1 MKLPSIFVS
10 ALIGAA
16 ATVSFA
22 QPNRI
27 ASKIDN
33 SQTFAL
39 PGRVHPYAAAANDA
53 GEVDSN
59 FPLPAMTMTLQPTP
73 AQQAKLQ
80 QLLQD
85 QQNPAS
91 PSYRQWLTPEQYAD
105 RFGVSASDAAQIAI
119 WLEGQG
125 FTVDP
130 VSRSRTFLTFHGTA
144 GQVQSAF
151 KTTIHHYKVNG
162 VMHYANS
169 TDLTIPQALSP
180 LVSSIRGLTDFR
192 PKPQLVKAKPKWTM
206 GPGNYVLAPDD
217 FSAIYDIAP
226 MYSSNINGS
235 GIKIAIM
242 GQSTIRTSDITNFWN
257 TFGINAV
264 LTQIEANHENPGVSQ
279 GDNDESALDLEW
291 AGAVARDAN
300 IVFVYSYSVWDSATY
315 AVDNAVAPIISMSYG
330 DCEMLDLVD
339 LPSERQL
346 VQQANSEGITWFAA
360 AGDNGATDCDGAF
373 GAVNVAE
380 NGLAVDEPGSI
391 PEVTSMGGTAVSDSP
406 AYWNSSN
413 TTTSESAKV
422 PANGVFPEV
431 AWNETAEAV
440 PAGLGILG
448 TGGGAS
454 IYFPQ
459 PSWQTSAGVPNDGW
473 RHVPDISFNASVF
486 AVPYYIFCEAC
497 SDIQGAGSVGGTSAA
512 TPTMAGVVALLN
524 QYLKTNG
531 LGNINPTLYNL
542 FKTAPSAF
550 HNNITGNNIEPC
562 AYGSPSCNNG
572 QEGYTASG
580 SGYSSVVGFGSVDV
594 TKLIQNWSSAAL
606 TGPVVVASLDQNPVY
621 QGYSETCGSASTWN
635 FQVTLTE
642 EAGFATSVT
651 AFSINGV
658 DYSSQ
663 ISSIFGTSTI
673 GARQSITGCMFLSS
687 VNAPTY
693 EAFNFSGPNWSTA
706 INMSFQGPQAQLAVG
721 GATNAASYAQ
731 TYAPG
736 MIMAVFGTGLG
747 TLSQAAATVPLPE
760 MMAGFEAIMCP
771 VNCNTA
777 STNWNVP
784 LYYVGPNQVNIQIPY
799 EASGAV
805 DLNLGNPYQ
814 DIDYFFT
821 VSPIAPG
828 IFTFLDGTND
838 TNPNRTASPGQ
849 TTFLYITGE
858 GQVAPSLAD
867 GTSPAAGTP
876 LAQLPRPTEAV
887 TVTVGGIASPQIS
900 FVGIPIGLVG
910 VTQINFEVPSNVP
923 TGRQPVVV
931 TVGTVSTPAA
941 YITSQ

>member
-1 MKLPSIFVS
+1 MNLHSIIVSTMIGVS
-10 ALIGAA
+10 A
-16 ATVSFA
+16 TVCFA

-27 ASKIDN
+27 LSKIDN

-39 PGRVHPYAAAANDA
+39 PGRVHPHATAANDA
-53 GEVDSN
+53 GEVDSS
-59 FPLPAMTMTLQPTP
+59 FPLPNMTMTLHPTV

-105 RFGVSASDAAQIAI
+105 RFGVSASDAAQIAT

-151 KTTIHHYKVNG
+151 NTTIHHYKVNG
-162 VMHYANS
+162 AMHYANS
-169 TDLTIPQALSP
+169 TDLTIPKALSP
-180 LVSSIRGLTDFR
+180 LVSSIRGLHDFR
-192 PKPQLVKAKPKWTM
+192 PKPQLAKAKPNWTL
-206 GPGNYVLAPDD
+206 GPGNYMLAPDD

-226 MYSSNINGS
+226 MYSSGINGS
-235 GIKIAIM
+235 GIKMAIM
-242 GQSTIRTSDITNFWN
+242 GQSLIRTSDITNFWN
-257 TFGINAV
+257 TFGIKAV
-264 LTQIEANHENPGVSQ
+264 LSQIEANGENPGISP
-279 GDNDESALDLEW
+279 GDIDESALDLEW
-291 AGAVARDAN
+291 AGAVARNAN
-300 IVFVYSYSVWDSATY
+300 IVFVYSYTVWDSATY

-330 DCEMLDLVD
+330 DCEALDLID
-339 LPSERQL
+339 LPSFRQL

-360 AGDNGATDCDGAF
+360 AGDAGATDCDG
-373 GAVNVAE
+373 GVNVAE

-391 PEVTSMGGTAVSDSP
+391 PEVTSMGGTSVSDSA
-406 AYWNSSN
+406 AYWNNSNSS
-413 TTTSESAKV
+413 TEQSAK
-422 PANGVFPEV
+422 GYIPEI

-440 PAGLGILG
+440 PNGLGILG
-448 TGGGAS
+448 TGGGGS
-454 IYFPQ
+454 TYFPQ

-473 RHVPDISFNASVF
+473 RHVPDIAFNASVF
-486 AVPYYIFCEAC
+486 NVPYYIFCNAC
-497 SDIQGAGSVGGTSAA
+497 ADMQGAGSVGGTSAA

-550 HNNITGNNIEPC
+550 HNIAGNNIEPC
-562 AYGSPSCNNG
+562 ASGSPSCVNG

-580 SGYSSVVGFGSVDV
+580 SGYSSVVGLGSVDV

-621 QGYSETCGSASTWN
+621 QGNSETCGNASTWN

-642 EAGFATSVT
+642 EAGFATSVSG
-651 AFSINGV
+651 FSINGV

-663 ISSIFGTSTI
+663 IGSIFGTSTI

-687 VNAPTY
+687 VNAPIY
-693 EAFNFSGPNWSTA
+693 EAFNFSGPGSPGWSTA

-731 TYAPG
+731 AYAPG

-747 TLSQAAATVPLPE
+747 TLSQAAATIPLPE
-760 MMAGFEAIMCP
+760 MMAGFEAVICP

-777 STNWNVP
+777 TTAWNVP

-814 DIDYFFT
+814 NIDYFFT
-821 VSPIAPG
+821 VSTIAPG
-828 IFTFLDGTND
+828 IFTFLDGSKA
-838 TNPNRTASPGQ
+838 TNPNRTASAGQ
-849 TTFLYITGE
+849 TSFLYITGE
-858 GQVAPSLAD
+858 GAVTPALAD
-867 GTSPAAGTP
+867 GTSPTAGTP
-876 LAQLPRPTEAV
+876 LAQLPKPKEAV
-887 TVTVGGIASPQIS
+887 TVTVGGIASPQIT
-900 FVGIPIGLVG
+900 FVGIPSGLVG
-910 VTQINFEVPSNVP
+910 VTQINFVVPSNVP
-923 TGRQPVVV
+923 SGRQPVVV

-941 YITSQ
+941 YITIQ

>member
-1 MKLPSIFVS
+1 MKLHSIFVT
-10 ALIGAA
+10 AMIGAT
-16 ATVSFA
+16 ATASFA

-27 ASKIDN
+27 LSKIDS

-39 PGRVHPYAAAANDA
+39 PGRVHPYATAANDA
-53 GEVDSN
+53 GEVDSS
-59 FPLPAMTMTLQPTP
+59 FPLPAMTMRLQPTP

-105 RFGVSASDAAQIAI
+105 RFGVSASDAAQIAT

-144 GQVQSAF
+144 GQVQNAF
-151 KTTIHHYKVNG
+151 NTTIHHYKVNG

-169 TDLTIPQALSP
+169 TDLTIPKALSP
-180 LVSSIRGLTDFR
+180 LVSSIWGLHDFR
-192 PKPQLVKAKPKWTM
+192 PKPQLVKAKPNWTM

-217 FSAIYDIAP
+217 FAAIYDIAP
-226 MYSSNINGS
+226 MYSQGITGS

-242 GQSTIRTSDITNFWN
+242 GQTTIRASDITNFWN

-291 AGAVARDAN
+291 AGAVARNAN
-300 IVFVYSYSVWDSATY
+300 IVFVYSYSVWDSALY
-315 AVDNAVAPIISMSYG
+315 AVDNAVAPLISMSYG

-339 LPSERQL
+339 LPSYRQL

-360 AGDNGATDCDGAF
+360 AGDAGATDCDAG
-373 GAVNVAE
+373 VNVAE
-380 NGLAVDEPGSI
+380 NGLAVDEPGSM

-406 AYWNSSN
+406 AYWNSNN
-413 TTTSESAKV
+413 TSTSQSAK
-422 PANGVFPEV
+422 GYIPEI
-431 AWNETAEAV
+431 AWNDTAQAV
-440 PAGLGILG
+440 PAGAGILG
-448 TGGGAS
+448 TGGGGS

-459 PSWQTSAGVPNDGW
+459 PSWQTSTTGVPKDGW
-473 RHVPDISFNASVF
+473 RHVPDISFNSSVF
-486 AVPYYIFCEAC
+486 GVPYYIFCNAC
-497 SDIQGAGSVGGTSAA
+497 SDIQGGGYVGGTSAA

-542 FKTAPSAF
+542 FKTAPGAF

-562 AYGSPSCNNG
+562 ASGSPSCVSG

-594 TKLIQNWSSAAL
+594 TKLIQNWNSAVL
-606 TGPVVVASLDQNPVY
+606 TGPTVVASLDQNPVY
-621 QGYSETCGSASTWN
+621 QGNSVNCSGGASTWN

-642 EAGFATSVT
+642 EAGFATSVNGFT
-651 AFSINGV
+651 INGV

-663 ISSIFGTSTI
+663 IGSIFGTSTI
-673 GARQSITGCMFLSS
+673 GARQSISGCMVLSA

-693 EAFNFSGPNWSTA
+693 EAFNFTGPGWSTA
-706 INMSFQGPQAQLAVG
+706 INTSFQGPQAQLTVS

-731 TYAPG
+731 VYAPG

-747 TLSQAAATVPLPE
+747 TLAEAAATIPLPE
-760 MMAGFEAIMCP
+760 MMGGFEAVMCP
-771 VNCNTA
+771 LNCNTA
-777 STNWNVP
+777 TTAWPVP

-838 TNPNRTASPGQ
+838 TNPNRTAGPGQ

-858 GQVAPSLAD
+858 GQVTPSLAD
-867 GTSPAAGTP
+867 GTSPPAGTP

-887 TVTVGGIASPQIS
+887 TVTVGGIASPQIT
-900 FVGIPIGLVG
+900 FVGIPTGLVG
-910 VTQINFEVPSNVP
+910 VTQVNFVVPSNVP
-923 TGRQPVVV
+923 AGRQPVVV

-941 YITSQ
+941 YITIQ